1 MFLSTGYCAM
11 QIYNNMYVVPITQ
24 VHMCNENCMFTFKGD
39 QLWSHC
45 FCHTI
50 RECSPPF
57 KSSPHFEKGHIKV
70 PTPPIPHK
78 NNQSRQS
85 DKILEL

>member
-1 MFLSTGYCAM
+1 MESLF
-11 QIYNNMYVVPITQ
+11 
-24 VHMCNENCMFTFKGD
+24 
-39 QLWSHC
+39 

-50 RECSPPF
+50 RDCSSPF

-70 PTPPIPHK
+70 PTPPLPHK
-78 NNQSRQS
+78 NNQS